1 MYGRRYSILLQHAPL
16 ALERSRHEAAEA
28 IPQRRPGRLARGLG
42 RQFLSDASAALALL
56 ADLERDAEGA
66 RRLRVAEPLRV
77 QGELLGALL
86 QGRLLAPAAAQDLC
100 GNDFRRPTSLV
111 DFHTAQDR
119 RRARLGHDGAGF
131 GEAPRDG
138 LTAGAQVYGWRLVLD
153 AGDAM

>member
-1 MYGRRYSILLQHAPL
+1 MRATLPFGRLALAGVLRDRSPL
-16 ALERSRHEAAEA
+16 ALERSRDKAAEPVA
-28 IPQRRPGRLARGLG
+28 ERRPGRLALGLG
-42 RQFLSDASAALALL
+42 CHFLRDATAALALL
-56 ADLERDAEGA
+56 ANLERDAERA

-119 RRARLGHDGAGF
+119 RRARLGHDGAGLR
-131 GEAPRDG
+131 EPARDG
-138 LTAGAQVYGWRLVLD
+138 LAAGTEVL
-153 AGDAM
+153 